1 MFKFRSLALRCG
13 LALMAGLVAGQAAA
27 AAQGTGLLR
36 QPDIT
41 AAQLVFVYGG
51 DLWLSDR
58 NGQNPRQLTSHPA
71 AEFAPKF
78 SPDGKWIAFSASY
91 DNNTDVYVMPV
102 TGGAAKRLTWHPG
115 TDTVNG
121 WSADGKKVLFASNR
135 EIANSRSNQLFEV
148 AVSGGYE
155 QKVMQAVAFEG
166 RWSSD
171 GSKLAYRPNNQAYSG
186 TSGWRLH
193 RGGSTP
199 PVWILDVKNQQL
211 EKIPHPNAND
221 TSPFWLNNEV
231 YFLSD
236 RDNTAV
242 NLFKYHNKEVTQLT
256 KNTDWDLRSAAGFG
270 DTVVYEAGGYLY
282 QFNAETG
289 QSQQVAIELQTMSAQ
304 KRPQWKD
311 ASNTLTSAQ
320 LSATGK
326 RVVVSARGEIFTVPL
341 KDGTV
346 RNLSQSSG
354 VREFDGIWSA
364 DGQQLAYISDQGNQH
379 QLVITAQDGQSKTG
393 SAKST
398 TYPLGKTGYFNL
410 LAWSPDGQKLVYQ
423 DNHLNLYSF
432 DLKTKKQQKIAT
444 SKRRDQFQLSFS
456 ADSRYLAYT
465 LAEANYF
472 SQLYLHDF
480 NAGKSSRITDGLS
493 HASDPAFGDGYLYFT
508 ASVNTGPSQV
518 GLDLSTQER
527 PLRYG
532 IYAAVLSA
540 TGKSPLLTETGDESV
555 AGKKDDEKAGDDKD
569 KADGKDDKKA
579 VVKPVQIDVAGLQ
592 HRIVPLPLPEKNYGQ
607 LKVAADGALWFLERT
622 QPGASNEGP
631 AADEAN
637 NAQLHRFDFK
647 ERKAAMIKDGL
658 ADYKFSADGKKLLTM
673 AAPASLSHGA
683 AEAKT
688 ELKAIDL
695 SGLKTYVDPAQEWQQ
710 IFNDAWRMQRDYF
723 YDANL
728 HGIDWQAVYDKYQP
742 LLKFV
747 QRREDLNE
755 VLVEMIAE
763 LQVGHN
769 RIGGGDVHQET
780 PSKVGLLGADFVIR
794 DGKYQLKTVLAG
806 DRWNPF
812 LKAPLATPGNSAK
825 AGDFVLAING
835 EPLDASQNIY
845 QLLDNTQGK
854 QLQLTIADN
863 AAGTNSRQIRVEP
876 IANENELRLW
886 HWVENNRQQVEK
898 ASNGKIAYVFL
909 PNTGGGGFYFF
920 NRMFFAQVDKQ
931 ALIIDERKNGGGQA
945 ANYITD
951 ILSRPFLS
959 GWKDRDGM
967 IFTTPGGAIYGPKT
981 MLIDQ
986 DAGSGGDF
994 LPWAFKRLQLG
1005 KTIGTRTWGGLIG
1018 ISANPNMIDGGFH
1031 VVPFFRF
1038 YTPDGEWRVENEGV
1052 APDIEL
1058 ELDPIAVNQGR
1069 DVQLERA
1076 IAETLQQ
1083 LQSKPVQVPNQAP
1096 SMPVELGK

>member
-1 MFKFRSLALRCG
+1 MFKFRSLALHCG
-13 LALMAGLVAGQAAA
+13 LALAAGLAAGQAAA
-27 AAQGTGLLR
+27 SAQGTGLLR
-36 QPDIT
+36 QPDVS
-41 AAQLVFVYGG
+41 AQQLAFVYGG
-51 DLWLSDR
+51 DIWLTDR
-58 NGQNPRQLTSHPA
+58 QGQQPRQLTSHPA

-102 TGGAAKRLTWHPG
+102 TGGTVTRLTWHPAA
-115 TDTVNG
+115 DTVNG
-121 WSADGKKVLFASNR
+121 WSPDGQKVLFASNR

-155 QKVMQAVAFEG
+155 QKVMEAVAFEG

-186 TSGWRLH
+186 PSGWRLH

-199 PVWILDVKNQQL
+199 PVWILDVKKQQL

-221 TSPFWLNNEV
+221 TNPFWLNNEV

-242 NLFKYHNKEVTQLT
+242 NLFKYHNKQVTQLT
-256 KNTDWDLRSAAGFG
+256 KSTDWDLRSAAGFG
-270 DTVVYEAGGYLY
+270 DSIVYEAGGYLY
-282 QFNAETG
+282 QFDTASG
-289 QSQQVAIELQTMSAQ
+289 QSQQLPITLQTLSAQ
-304 KRPQWKD
+304 KRPQWKN
-311 ASNTLTSAQ
+311 ASENLTSAQ

-326 RVVVSARGEIFTVPL
+326 RVVVSARGDIFTVPL

-346 RNLSQSSG
+346 RNLTQSSG
-354 VREFDGIWSA
+354 VREFDGIWSPN
-364 DGQQLAYISDQGNQH
+364 GQQLAYISDQGAKH
-379 QLVITAQDGQSKTG
+379 QLVISNQEGKT
-393 SAKST
+393 SLT
-398 TYPLGKTGYFNL
+398 LPLANTGYFNL
-410 LAWSPDGQKLVYQ
+410 LAWSPNGQKLVYQ
-423 DNHLNLYSF
+423 DNHLNLFSV
-432 DLKTKKQQKIAT
+432 DLKSKKSQIIVT
-444 SKRRDQFQLSFS
+444 GKRREQFQVSFS

-465 LAEANYF
+465 LTGANYF
-472 SQLYLHDF
+472 SQIHVHDF
-480 NAGKSSRITDGLS
+480 NAGKSSRVTDGLS
-493 HASDPAFGDGYLYFT
+493 HAADPAFGDGYLYFT
-508 ASVNTGPSQV
+508 VSVNTGPSQV

-527 PLRYG
+527 PLRQG

-540 TGKSPLLTETGDESV
+540 TGSSPLFTETGDEPAAAAKEADNAAEKTDSKEQ
-555 AGKKDDEKAGDDKD
+555 KKTE
-569 KADGKDDKKA
+569 
-579 VVKPVQIDVAGLQ
+579 VKPVQIDLAGIQ
-592 HRIVPLPLPEKNYGQ
+592 QRIVPLPLPEKNYGQ
-607 LKVAADGALWFLERT
+607 LKVAADGALWFLERP
-622 QPGASNEGP
+622 QPGASNAGP
-631 AADEAN
+631 AADSSN
-637 NAQLHRFDFK
+637 SAQLHRFDFK
-647 ERKAAMIKDGL
+647 DRKASLVKDGL
-658 ADYKFSADGKKLLTM
+658 ADYQFSADAKQLLTM
-673 AAPASLSHGA
+673 SMPASLSQGP

-688 ELKAIDL
+688 DLKAIDL
-695 SGLKTYVDPAQEWQQ
+695 SAVRSYVDPAQEWQQ

-723 YDANL
+723 YDPKM
-728 HGIDWQAVYDKYQP
+728 HGIDWQAIYDKYQP
-742 LLKFV
+742 LLQFV

-794 DGKYQLKTVLAG
+794 DGKYQLKTVFTG

-812 LKAPLATPGNSAK
+812 LKAPLATPGHSAK
-825 AGDFVLAING
+825 AGEFVLAING
-835 EPLDASQNIY
+835 EALDASTNIY
-845 QLLDNTQGK
+845 QRLDNTQGK

-863 AAGTNSRQIRVEP
+863 AAGKNSRQIRVEP

-898 ASNGKIAYVFL
+898 ATDGKVAYVYL

-1005 KTIGTRTWGGLIG
+1005 QTIGTRTWGGLIG
-1018 ISANPNMIDGGFH
+1018 ISTNPNMIDGGFH
-1031 VVPFFRF
+1031 VVPYFRF

-1083 LQSKPVQVPNQAP
+1083 LKRNPVQVPNQAP
-1096 SMPVELGK
+1096 AMPVELGK

>member
-1 MFKFRSLALRCG
+1 MLKLHSLAFYCG
-13 LALMAGLVAGQAAA
+13 LALAATQAAA
-27 AAQGTGLLR
+27 SAQGTGLLR
-36 QPDIT
+36 QPDMS
-41 AAQLVFVYGG
+41 ASQLVFVYGG
-51 DLWLSDR
+51 DLWLSDK
-58 NGQNPRQLTSHPA
+58 NGQNPKQLTSHPA

-78 SPDGKWIAFSASY
+78 SPDGKFVAFSASY
-91 DNNTDVYVMPV
+91 DNNTDVYVVPV
-102 TGGAAKRLTWHPG
+102 TGGAAKRLSWHPG
-115 TDTVNG
+115 ADTVNG
-121 WSADGKKVLFASNR
+121 WSPDGKKVLFASNR

-148 AVSGGYE
+148 ATEGGYE
-155 QKVMQAVAFEG
+155 QKVMEAVAFEG

-171 GSKLAYRPNNQAYSG
+171 GSKLAYRPNNAAYSG

-199 PVWILDVKNQQL
+199 PVWIMDVKNQQL
-211 EKIPHPNAND
+211 EKVPHPNANE
-221 TSPFWLNNEV
+221 TNPFWLNNEL

-236 RDNTAV
+236 RDDKAV
-242 NLFKYHNKEVTQLT
+242 NLFKYHNQEVTQLT
-256 KNTDWDLRSAAGFG
+256 SQTDWDIRSASGFG
-270 DTVVYEAGGYLY
+270 NTVVYEAGGYLY
-282 QFNAETG
+282 QFDLATK
-289 QSQQVAIELQTMSAQ
+289 QSQQLPVHIQTMSAQ

-311 ASNTLTSAQ
+311 AGKTLTSAQ
-320 LSATGK
+320 LSSTGK
-326 RVVVSARGEIFTVPL
+326 RVVVSARGEIFTVPV
-341 KDGTV
+341 KEGTT
-346 RNLSQSSG
+346 RNLTQSSG
-354 VREFDGIWSA
+354 VREFDGLWSP
-364 DGQQLAYISDQGNQH
+364 DGQKLAYISDKNSQH
-379 QLVITAQDGQSKTG
+379 QLVLSTQDGMAEPQF
-393 SAKST
+393 
-398 TYPLGKTGYFNL
+398 YPLGKTGYFNL
-410 LAWSPDGQKLVYQ
+410 LAWSPDGGQLVYQ

-432 DLKTKKQQKIAT
+432 DIKTKKQQKIAT
-444 SKRRDQFQLSFS
+444 SKRREQFQLSFS
-456 ADSRYLAYT
+456 SDSRYLAYT

-472 SQLYLHDF
+472 SQIYLHDF
-480 NAGKSSRITDGLS
+480 QSGKNTRLTDGLS
-493 HASDPAFGDGYLYFT
+493 HASDPAFAEGYLYFT

-527 PLRYG
+527 PLRQG
-532 IYAAVLSA
+532 IYAFVLEAS
-540 TGKSPLLTETGDESV
+540 GKSPLLPDTGDEVV
-555 AGKKDDEKAGDDKD
+555 ADKKDKD
-569 KADGKDDKKA
+569 NDADKKDENTTKSA
-579 VVKPVQIDVAGLQ
+579 KKVRIDLDGLNN
-592 HRIVPLPLPEKNYGQ
+592 RIVPLPLPEKNYSE

-631 AADEAN
+631 TADNAN

-647 ERKAAMIKDGL
+647 ERKAVQVKGKL
-658 ADYKFSADGKKLLTM
+658 ADYDFSSDGKQLLTIE
-673 AAPASLSHGA
+673 APATLAHGA

-695 SGLKTYVDPAQEWQQ
+695 SGLKTYIDPSLEWQQ
-710 IFNDAWRMQRDYF
+710 IFDDAWRMQRDYF
-723 YDANL
+723 YDANM
-728 HGIDWQAVYDKYQP
+728 HGIDWQAVYKKYQP
-742 LLKFV
+742 LLAFV

-755 VLVEMIAE
+755 LLVEMIAE

-769 RIGGGDVHQET
+769 RIGGGDLQQET
-780 PSKVGLLGADFVIR
+780 PSKVGLLGADFVIK
-794 DGKYQLKTVLAG
+794 DGHYQLKTVFTG

-835 EPLDASQNIY
+835 QPLDESKNIY

-854 QLQLTIADN
+854 QIQLRIADN
-863 AAGTNSRQIRVEP
+863 AAGNNARQITVEP
-876 IANENELRLW
+876 VANENELRLW
-886 HWVENNRQQVEK
+886 HWVENNRQHVEK
-898 ASNGKIAYVFL
+898 ASNGKVAYVYL

-945 ANYITD
+945 ANYITE

-959 GWKDRDGM
+959 GWQDRDGLV
-967 IFTTPGGAIYGPKT
+967 FTTPGGAIYGPKT

-994 LPWAFKRLQLG
+994 LPWAFKRLKLG

-1076 IAETLQQ
+1076 ISETLQQ
-1083 LQSKPVQVPNQAP
+1083 LKNNPVRYPTQPPA
-1096 SMPVELGK
+1096 MPTELGK

>member
-1 MFKFRSLALRCG
+1 MYKFRSLALRCG
-13 LALMAGLVAGQAAA
+13 LALAAGLAAGQAAA
-27 AAQGTGLLR
+27 MAQGTGLLR
-36 QPDIT
+36 QPDISAT
-41 AAQLVFVYGG
+41 QLVFVYGG

-58 NGQNPRQLTSHPA
+58 QGQNPRQLTSHPA

-78 SPDGKWIAFSASY
+78 SPDGKFIAFSASY

-102 TGGAAKRLTWHPG
+102 TGGAATRLTWHPG
-115 TDTVNG
+115 ADTVNG
-121 WSADGKKVLFASNR
+121 WSPDGKKVLFASNR

-148 AVSGGYE
+148 AVTGGYE
-155 QKVMQAVAFEG
+155 RKVMEAVAFEG

-186 TSGWRLH
+186 ASGWRLH

-199 PVWILDVKNQQL
+199 PVWILDVKKQQL

-221 TSPFWLNNEV
+221 TNPFWLNNDV

-242 NLFKYHNKEVTQLT
+242 NLFKYRDKQVTQLT

-270 DTVVYEAGGYLY
+270 DTVVYEAGGFLY
-282 QFNAETG
+282 QLDTQSG
-289 QSQQVAIELQTMSAQ
+289 QSQQLPIRLQSTSPQ

-311 ASNTLTSAQ
+311 AAKNLTSAQ

-346 RNLSQSSG
+346 RNLTQTSG
-354 VREFDGIWSA
+354 VREFDGMWSP
-364 DGQQLAYISDQGNQH
+364 DGQQLAFISDQGAKH
-379 QLVITAQDGQSKTG
+379 QLVISDQQGNTSLTL
-393 SAKST
+393 
-398 TYPLGKTGYFNL
+398 PLADTGYFNL
-410 LAWSPDGQKLVYQ
+410 LAFSPDGQKLVYQ
-423 DNHLNLYSF
+423 DNHLNLYSL
-432 DLKTKKQQKIAT
+432 DLKTKKAQTIAT
-444 SKRRDQFQLSFS
+444 SKRREQFQVSFS

-465 LAEANYF
+465 IAEANYF
-472 SQLYLHDF
+472 SQIYLHDF
-480 NAGKSSRITDGLS
+480 NAGKSVRITDGLS
-493 HASDPAFGDGYLYFT
+493 HAADPAFGAGYLYFT

-527 PLRYG
+527 PLRQG
-532 IYAAVLSA
+532 IYAVVLSA
-540 TGKSPLLTETGDESV
+540 SGKSPLLTETGDEPS
-555 AGKKDDEKAGDDKD
+555 ADEQGDGKGAANKD
-569 KADGKDDKKA
+569 KAAGKDEKKPVA
-579 VVKPVQIDVAGLQ
+579 KPVQIDVAGLSQ
-592 HRIVPLPLPEKNYGQ
+592 RIVPLPLPEKNYAG
-607 LKVAADGALWFLERT
+607 LKVAADGALWFLERS

-631 AADEAN
+631 TADN
-637 NAQLHRFDFK
+637 TNSAQLHRFDFK
-647 ERKAAMIKDGL
+647 ERKAALVKSGL
-658 ADYKFSADGKKLLTM
+658 ADYQFSADGQQLLAIAM
-673 AAPASLSHGA
+673 PATLSHGA

-695 SGLKTYVDPAQEWQQ
+695 SGLKTYVDPSQEWQQ
-710 IFNDAWRMQRDYF
+710 IFNDAWRMQRDFF
-723 YDANL
+723 YDPNL
-728 HGIDWQAVYDKYQP
+728 HGINWQAVYDKYQP

-769 RIGGGDVHQET
+769 RIGGGDVHQEAST
-780 PSKVGLLGADFVIR
+780 KVGLLGADFTIKE
-794 DGKYQLKTVLAG
+794 GKYQLKTVFSG

-812 LKAPLATPGNSAK
+812 LKAPLATPGYSAQ

-835 EPLDASQNIY
+835 EALDASKNIY
-845 QLLDNTQGK
+845 QMLDNTQGK

-863 AAGTNSRQIRVEP
+863 ASGKNSRQIRVEP

-898 ASNGKIAYVFL
+898 ASDGKVAYVYL

-1018 ISANPNMIDGGFH
+1018 ISTNPNMIDGGFH

-1058 ELDPIAVNQGR
+1058 ELDPIEVNRGR

-1076 IAETLQQ
+1076 IAETMQQ
-1083 LQSKPVQVPNQAP
+1083 LERNPVQLPNQAP
-1096 SMPVELGK
+1096 AMPTKLGQ

>member
-1 MFKFRSLALRCG
+1 MFKFRSLALLCG
-13 LALMAGLVAGQAAA
+13 VAFAAGQAAA

-36 QPDIT
+36 QPDISEN
-41 AAQLVFVYGG
+41 QLVFVYGG
-51 DLWLSDR
+51 DIWLSDR
-58 NGQNPRQLTSHPA
+58 NGQHPRQLTSHPA

-102 TGGAAKRLTWHPG
+102 TGGTAKRLTWHPG

-121 WSADGKKVLFASNR
+121 WSPDGSKVLFASNR
-135 EIANSRSNQLFEV
+135 EVANSRSNQLFEV
-148 AVSGGYE
+148 KISGGYE
-155 QKVMQAVAFEG
+155 EKVMAAVAFEG
-166 RWSSD
+166 RWSAD
-171 GSKLAYRPNNQAYSG
+171 GKKLAYRPNNSAYRDS
-186 TSGWRLH
+186 SGWRLH

-199 PVWILDVKNQQL
+199 PVWIIDVKNQQL

-221 TSPFWLNNEV
+221 TNPFWLNNDV

-236 RDNTAV
+236 RDNKAV
-242 NLFKYHNKEVTQLT
+242 NLYSYQNKKVTQLT
-256 KNTDWDLRSAAGFG
+256 KQTDWDIRSAAGFG
-270 DTVVYEAGGYLY
+270 NTVVYEAGGYLY
-282 QFNAETG
+282 QFDA
-289 QSQQVAIELQTMSAQ
+289 QSGASKNIAVTLQTMSAQ
-304 KRPQWKD
+304 QRPQWKD
-311 ASNTLTSAQ
+311 ASKTLTSAQ
-320 LSATGK
+320 LSSTGK
-326 RVVVSARGEIFTVPL
+326 RVVVSARGEIFTVPI

-346 RNLSQSSG
+346 RNLTQSAG
-354 VREFDGIWSA
+354 VREFDGLWSP
-364 DGQQLAYISDQGNQH
+364 DGQQLAYISDAGNQH
-379 QLVITAQDGQSKTG
+379 QLVLRTQDGQ
-393 SAKST
+393 AKAAS
-398 TYPLGKTGYFNL
+398 YPLGKTGYFNL
-410 LAWSPDGQKLVYQ
+410 LAWSPDGQKLVLQ

-432 DLKTKKQQKIAT
+432 DLKTKKQQTIAT
-444 SKRRDQFQLSFS
+444 SKRRQQFQVSFS

-465 LAEANYF
+465 LTEANYF
-472 SQLYLHDF
+472 SQVYLYDF
-480 NAGKSSRITDGLS
+480 NAAKSTRVTDGLS
-493 HASDPAFGDGYLYFT
+493 HAADPAFGDGYLYFT

-527 PLRYG
+527 PLRQG
-532 IYAAVLSA
+532 IYAAVLTTS
-540 TGKSPLLTETGDESV
+540 GKSPLWQESGDEPV
-555 AGKKDDEKAGDDKD
+555 ADAKDDAAKDSDKEE
-569 KADGKDDKKA
+569 KDDSKTAVKK
-579 VVKPVQIDVAGLQ
+579 VQIELNGLSN
-592 HRIVPLPLPEKNYGQ
+592 RIIPLPLPEKNYGQ
-607 LKVAADGALWFLERT
+607 LKVAADGALWFLERP
-622 QPGASNEGP
+622 QPGASNDGP
-631 AADEAN
+631 AADDTNSAKL
-637 NAQLHRFDFK
+637 QRFDFK
-647 ERKAAMIKDGL
+647 ERKAAEIKDGL
-658 ADYKFSADGKKLLTM
+658 ADYQFSADGKQLLTIV
-673 AAPASLSHGA
+673 APADLAQGA

-688 ELKAIDL
+688 ELKAVSL
-695 SGLKTYVDPAQEWQQ
+695 SGVKAYIDSKQEWQQ

-723 YDANL
+723 YDAQL
-728 HGIDWQAVYDKYQP
+728 HGINWQAMYDKYQP
-742 LLKFV
+742 LLQFV

-769 RIGGGDVHQET
+769 RIGGGDVHQE
-780 PSKVGLLGADFVIR
+780 PSSKVGLLGADFVIT
-794 DGKYQLKTVLAG
+794 DGHYQLTTVFAG

-812 LKAPLATPGNSAK
+812 LKAPLAAPGQNAK

-835 EPLDASQNIY
+835 EPLDASKNIY

-854 QLQLTIADN
+854 QLQITLADN
-863 AAGTNSRQIRVEP
+863 AQGKNKRQIRVEP
-876 IANENELRLW
+876 IANEAELRLW
-886 HWVENNRQQVEK
+886 HWVENNRQQVDK
-898 ASNGKIAYVFL
+898 ATDGKVAYVYL

-920 NRMFFAQVDKQ
+920 NRMFFAQVDKK

-967 IFTTPGGAIYGPKT
+967 VFTTPGGAIYGPKT

-994 LPWAFKRLQLG
+994 LPWAFKRLKLG

-1018 ISANPNMIDGGFH
+1018 ISTNPPMIDGGFH

-1076 IAETLQQ
+1076 IEETMTQ
-1083 LQSKPVQVPNQAP
+1083 LDNNPLTLPTPAP
-1096 SMPVELGK
+1096 EMPTQLGQ